1 MGESQLAVGVTALD
15 RWMDS
20 RRVSGVSLA
29 QRLGIS
35 PQYLRLVRRG
45 EHRPSDELKW
55 KIEDVTKAIEAEDG
69 VTNPVGVAAISWLV
83 REIG

>member
-1 MGESQLAVGVTALD
+1 MGDSQVTVSGTALD
-15 RWMDS
+15 RWMES

-45 EHRPSDELKW
+45 EHRPSDDLKW
-55 KIEDVTKAIEAEDG
+55 KIEDVTKEIEAEDG
-69 VTNPVGVAAISWLV
+69 IANPVGVAAVSWLI
-83 REIG
+83 R